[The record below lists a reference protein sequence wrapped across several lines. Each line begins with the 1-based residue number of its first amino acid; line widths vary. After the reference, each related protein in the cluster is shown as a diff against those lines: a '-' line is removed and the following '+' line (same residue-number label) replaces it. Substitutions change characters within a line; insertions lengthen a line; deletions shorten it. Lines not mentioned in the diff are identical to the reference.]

1 MKVRTKLLASALLLS
16 LLTVV
21 GLYSIAILAAIPAF
35 DGFTTR
41 LPMGLRV
48 NIANAILLKAGS
60 TDYTNKTRLLE
71 RSTTIDPHN
80 AKALRLLCENY
91 SHKYARGQA
100 DLPIRACRAYF
111 QLDKSATGHLL
122 MGHALT
128 RTFNAKGNCEAL
140 PYFEKALSLDSS
152 SQGALWEVG
161 WSAGLCGEFKR
172 SAEALETHAKFLE
185 QESRRQSPEMI
196 RTDQIMLSY
205 VYGRLGNDALAIA
218 NCEIANPGQSACKCT
233 LPDSGEGFR
242 CASANLA
249 SR

>member
-1 MKVRTKLLASALLLS
+1 MKVRTQLLASALLLS

-21 GLYSIAILAAIPAF
+21 GLYSSAILTAIPVF

-48 NIANAILLKAGS
+48 NIANAILLKADS
-60 TDYTNKTRLLE
+60 TDYSNKTRLLE
-71 RSTTIDPHN
+71 RATTIDPHN
-80 AKALRLLCENY
+80 AQAWRLLCENY

-100 DLPIRACRAYF
+100 DTPIKVCRAYF

-122 MGHALT
+122 MGRALT

-152 SQGALWEVG
+152 SHGTLWEVG
-161 WSAGLCGEFKR
+161 WSAGLCGEFKK

-185 QESRRQSPEMI
+185 QESPRQYQAMI
-196 RTDQIMLSY
+196 RTDRIMLSY
-205 VYGRLGNDALAIA
+205 VYSRLGNEALATA
-218 NCEIANPGQSACKCT
+218 KK
-233 LPDSGEGFR
+233 
-242 CASANLA
+242 
-249 SR
+249 